1 MFRKS
6 CGSLFV
12 LSLLGGA
19 LAWGQS
25 TTGAILG
32 TVRDSSNA
40 VVAGAKVAV
49 INAGTNLRYETQTN
63 SAGEYTAPLLPIGRY
78 QVEVSAPGFRN
89 YRQEG
94 IVLQINQQARV
105 DVALVVGQVSETV
118 EVTADAAVIETTT
131 SSVGK
136 VVDNKRIRELPLNT
150 RNVYGLIYLT
160 PGVSGGIGNSHN
172 QVGYSVNGVRG
183 GLMDT
188 LVDGA
193 SAAFPTVNG
202 FHGISVFP
210 SVDAVEEFKVQAQN
224 YSAEFGR
231 SLGSVLNLVYKSGT
245 NDFHA
250 SAYNFLRNSKL
261 DANNFFNNQRNI
273 PLASF
278 KRNQFGGV
286 FSGPI
291 RKNKT
296 FFMTSFEALRQRSF
310 AETLTTVPTQLERRG
325 DFTQTAAGVGR
336 PILIYDPLTTGPN
349 PGGAGSI
356 RQLFPGNVIPATR
369 FDAVARNVIR
379 FWPEAN
385 QPGIP
390 GNNQNNFYNSGSA
403 QVDTDNFDVRV
414 DHNITS
420 RQRIFGRYSY
430 RRSFD
435 GPPQLFPGEL
445 GIAEG
450 RINLNDWGTNA
461 VLDYAN
467 TLSSST
473 IWTTRLGFA
482 RNKFLFEN
490 NGLGFLPSSLGLPA
504 GIDATVDR
512 AMFPSFSV
520 AGQRGLG
527 GNDHRQS
534 GFNSWSLL
542 SNVAKIVG
550 KHSVKVGYEGRLLLI
565 NVWEAR
571 NAGAFSFNAGFT
583 QGPNPNAASATAGYG
598 FASFLLGTGSSGN
611 LLQGWKNVAS
621 ASTYHAFY
629 VQDDWRITNKLTLNL
644 GVRYDFDVP
653 RTERYNRMNWFDPSV
668 RSPLANTP
676 GYANLTGG
684 VIFVGVD
691 GNPRRQFDGDW
702 NNIAPRLGLA
712 YQVNQKTVVRAG
724 FGQLFGPSTMA
735 AQGTVGPYG
744 FRNDY
749 PWVTSLD
756 NGLTPFALLRNPFPN
771 GFRALPGAADG
782 LLTATGGTLEAPL
795 RNQVVPYT
803 LQWNLTLQRELPGR
817 VLFEIGYIGN
827 GGRQQ
832 SRGGEGGFTL
842 NQVPNEFLA
851 LGNALNQQVPNPF
864 LGRGLGGFLA
874 APTISRSQ
882 SLRPYPQF
890 GELHPLFSN
899 GGNTSYH
906 ALQMTFS
913 KRYAKGI
920 TFEGNYTFAKNLAH
934 DESHMDSYNLALSK
948 SVTSNHIPHRFV
960 FSGVY
965 ELPFGRGRRFAGNMS
980 RAADLFV
987 GGWQVNGI
995 VTIQSG
1001 TPLQIGANNT
1011 IGLFTK
1017 AARANNNGRSG
1028 ARSGDVRERLNG
1040 YFDQT
1045 VFSQPAPFTF
1055 GTAGTRQPDILSH
1068 YANNVDLSL
1077 FKQFSLSEKMRLQFR
1092 AEAFNGFNRVQF
1104 GGINTNVTSGSF
1116 GFVTSQANAPRQLQF
1131 GLKFLF

>member
-1 MFRKS
+1 MTMSRVS
-6 CGSLFV
+6 ILTLCAVVS
-12 LSLLGGA
+12 A
-19 LAWGQS
+19 AHCYAQS
-25 TTGAILG
+25 TTGTILG
-32 TVRDSSNA
+32 VVKDASGA
-40 VVAGAKVAV
+40 VVSGAKVV
-49 INAGTNLRYETQTN
+49 VTNTGTNLRFETPT
-63 SAGEYTAPLLPIGRY
+63 SADGSYTAPLLPIGAY
-78 QVEVSAPGFRN
+78 MLEVSAPGFRT

-94 IVLQINQQARV
+94 IRLQVNQQARV
-105 DVALVVGQVSETV
+105 DVSLALGQLNETV
-118 EVTADAAVIETTT
+118 EVRADAAVVETTT

-150 RNVYGLIYLT
+150 RNVYALIYLT

-172 QVGYSVNGVRG
+172 QIGYSVNGVRG

-245 NDFHA
+245 NEFHG

-261 DANNFFNNQRNI
+261 DANNFFNNGRGI
-273 PLASF
+273 RLGSF

-291 RKNKT
+291 KKDKT

-310 AETLTTVPTQLERRG
+310 SETLATVPTALERRG
-325 DFTQTAAGVGR
+325 DFTQTAAGAGR
-336 PILIYDPLTTGPN
+336 PIIIYDPLTTRPN
-349 PGGAGSI
+349 PAGAGSI
-356 RQLFPGNVIPATR
+356 RTAFPGNVIPADR
-369 FDAVARNVIR
+369 FDPVSRNIVR
-379 FWPEAN
+379 YWPEPN

-390 GNNQNNFYNSGSA
+390 GTNQNNFYNSGSA
-403 QVDTDNFDVRV
+403 RVNTDNFDVRI

-420 RQRIFGRYSY
+420 KQRIFGRFSH

-450 RINLNDWGTNA
+450 RINLNDWGKNA
-461 VLDYAN
+461 VIDYAN
-467 TLSSST
+467 TISSTT

-482 RNKFLFEN
+482 RNKFLYEN
-490 NGLGFLPSSLGLPA
+490 NGLGFLPSSLGLPRD
-504 GIDATVDR
+504 IDVTADR
-512 AMFPSFSV
+512 AMFPAISV
-520 AGQRGLG
+520 GGQRSLG
-527 GNDHRQS
+527 GGDHRQS

-542 SNVAKIVG
+542 SNIARVSG
-550 KHSVKVGYEGRLLLI
+550 RHSLKVGYEGRLLLI

-621 ASTYHAFY
+621 ASTYHGFY
-629 VQDDWRITNKLTLNL
+629 IQDDWRVTNKLTLNL
-644 GVRYDFDVP
+644 GLRYDFDVP

-668 RSPLANTP
+668 PSPLNNTP
-676 GYANLTGG
+676 GFSNLTGG
-684 VIFVGVD
+684 VHFVGVN
-691 GNPRRQFDGDW
+691 GNPRRQFDGDY
-702 NNIAPRLGLA
+702 NNAAPRAGLA
-712 YQVNQKTVVRAG
+712 YQWTPKTVIRAG

-749 PWVTSLD
+749 VWVTSLD
-756 NGLTPFALLRNPFPN
+756 NGLTPQNYLRNPFPS
-771 GFRALPGAADG
+771 GFRPLPGASDG
-782 LLTATGGTLEAPL
+782 LLTAVGGTLEAPL

-803 LQWNLTLQRELPGR
+803 LQWNFTIQRELPGQI
-817 VLFEIGYIGN
+817 LFEVGYIGN

-842 NQVPNEFLA
+842 NQIPAQYLS
-851 LGNALNQQVPNPF
+851 LGSQLNQQVPNPF
-864 LGRGLGGFLA
+864 FGRGLGGVLA
-874 APTISRSQ
+874 NQTVARSQ
-882 SLRPYPQF
+882 LLRPYPQF

-913 KRYAKGI
+913 KRYSQGI
-920 TFEGNYTFAKNLAH
+920 TFEGNYTWAKAIAH
-934 DESHMDSYNLALSK
+934 DESHMDSYNLALSR
-948 SVTSNHIPHRFV
+948 SVTTNHIPHRLV

-965 ELPFGRGRRFAGNMS
+965 ELPFGKGRRFGSGMT
-980 RAADLFV
+980 RLADSLV

-1001 TPLQIGANNT
+1001 APLQIGATNT

-1017 AARANNNGRSG
+1017 AARANNNGTSG
-1028 ARSGDVRERLNG
+1028 AKSGNVRSRMNG
-1040 YFDQT
+1040 YFDQS

-1055 GTAGTRQPDILSH
+1055 GTLGTRVPDILGH
-1068 YANNVDLSL
+1068 YANNLDFSL
-1077 FKQFSLSEKMRLQFR
+1077 FKQFAVTEKTRLQFR
-1092 AEAFNGFNRVQF
+1092 AEAFNAFNRVQF
-1104 GGINTNVTSGSF
+1104 GGINTTVTSGSF
-1116 GFVTSQANAPRQLQF
+1116 GFVTSQANTPRQMQF
-1131 GLKFLF
+1131 GLKLLF